1 MDALDPELKKEF
13 AATIQAR
20 KDLGEEYES
29 ALIDSF
35 LEKMDRRIDSQVE
48 RRVRRELAEHQT
60 AFARA
65 GRRVGPEARGHGGGR
80 FGARYGFGAFSLI
93 MAIPLSAIAADKGDL
108 PGLLVAWVG
117 IVAVNAAHSLGWLF
131 NERGSGHRRTKDDD
145 AWED

>member
-1 MDALDPELKKEF
+1 MDARDPELKKEF
-13 AATIQAR
+13 AATLQAR

-29 ALIDSF
+29 ALVDSF
-35 LEKMDRRIDSQVE
+35 LEKIDQRIDAQVE
-48 RRVRRELAEHQT
+48 RRVRRELAENRT

-65 GRRVGPEARGHGGGR
+65 GRQVGPAAPGRGSR

-93 MAIPLSAIAADKGDL
+93 MAIPLSAIAGDKGDL
-108 PGLLVAWVG
+108 PGLLVAWIG

-131 NERGSGHRRTKDDD
+131 NERGGAPRRGKDPD

>member
-1 MDALDPELKKEF
+1 MDARDPELQKEF
-13 AATIQAR
+13 AATMQAR

-35 LEKMDRRIDSQVE
+35 LEKMDQRIDSQVE

-65 GRRVGPEARGHGGGR
+65 GRRVGPEARGQGGGR

-108 PGLLVAWVG
+108 PGLLVAWIG

-131 NERGSGHRRTKDDD
+131 TERGSGPRRAKDPD

>member
-1 MDALDPELKKEF
+1 MDARDPELKKEF

-48 RRVRRELAEHQT
+48 RQVRRELAESQT

-65 GRRVGPEARGHGGGR
+65 GRQVGEARGRGGSR

-93 MAIPLSAIAADKGDL
+93 MAIPLSAIAADKAQL
-108 PGLLVAWVG
+108 AGLLVAWIG

-131 NERGSGHRRTKDDD
+131 HERSAAPRRGNDPD

>member
-1 MDALDPELKKEF
+1 MDARDPELKKEF

-48 RRVRRELAEHQT
+48 RQVRRELAESQT

-65 GRRVGPEARGHGGGR
+65 GRQVGPEARGRGGSR

-93 MAIPLSAIAADKGDL
+93 MAIPLSAIAADKADL
-108 PGLLVAWVG
+108 AGLLVAWIG

-131 NERGSGHRRTKDDD
+131 HERSAAPRRGNDPD